1 MSTKRL
7 GQTAQA
13 TKTAF
18 VFPGQG
24 SQKVGMLA
32 ELAEQ
37 FSVVK
42 DTFTEASEAVDFDL
56 WQIAQSG
63 EGLDQTENTQPVLLT
78 ASIALWRVWLEL
90 GGVAPKFLAGHSL
103 GEYSALVAAEAM
115 TLADAVKLVNLRG
128 KLMQS
133 AVPQGEGA
141 MAAILGLTD
150 DKVIE
155 LCQKANASAVGQ
167 GSVEAAN
174 YNAQGQVVIAGS
186 TALVQQ
192 VMAEAKEQSGKAI
205 ALPVSVPSHC
215 TLMKPAAEKFA
226 EALEQTAIE
235 LPRIPVIQNV
245 NAEIA
250 TDVAQLRQ
258 ALTAQLYQSVQWTR
272 SMQYLQ
278 DQGIQYVVECGP
290 GTVLSNLAKRLPN
303 IEKAFAIDSKARM
316 EDALSAI
323 LVAEGKIA

>member
-1 MSTKRL
+1 MSAKRL
-7 GQTAQA
+7 EQVAQA

-18 VFPGQG
+18 LFPGQG

-37 FSVVK
+37 FSGVQE
-42 DTFTEASEAVDFDL
+42 TFAEASQAIGFDL

-78 ASIALWRVWLEL
+78 ASIALWRVWLDL
-90 GGVAPKFLAGHSL
+90 GGIAPKYLAGHSL
-103 GEYSALVAAEAM
+103 GEYSALVAAEALS
-115 TLADAVKLVNLRG
+115 LADAVKLVNLRG

-133 AVPQGEGA
+133 AVPQGQGA
-141 MAAILGLTD
+141 MAAILGLPD
-150 DKVIE
+150 ENVIE
-155 LCQKANASAVGQ
+155 LCQTVSASGQ

-186 TALVQQ
+186 TALVND
-192 VMAEAKEQSGKAI
+192 VMALAKEQSGKAI

-215 TLMKPAAEKFA
+215 SLMKPAAEQFA
-226 EALEQTAIE
+226 AALEQTAIE
-235 LPRIPVIQNV
+235 LPHIPVIQNV
-245 NAEIA
+245 NAAIA

-272 SMQYLQ
+272 TMQYLQ
-278 DQGIQYVVECGP
+278 DHGVQYVVECGP

-303 IEKAFAIDSKARM
+303 IEKAFAIDTKGRM
-316 EDALSAI
+316 EDALSAV

>member
-1 MSTKRL
+1 MSAKRL
-7 GQTAQA
+7 EQVAQA

-18 VFPGQG
+18 LFPGQG

-37 FSVVK
+37 FSGVQE
-42 DTFTEASEAVDFDL
+42 TFAEASEAIGFDL

-78 ASIALWRVWLEL
+78 ASIALWRVWLDL
-90 GGVAPKFLAGHSL
+90 GGIAPKYLAGHSL
-103 GEYSALVAAEAM
+103 GEYSALVAAQALSLTDAM
-115 TLADAVKLVNLRG
+115 KLVNLRG

-133 AVPQGEGA
+133 AVPQGQGA
-141 MAAILGLTD
+141 MAAILGLPD
-150 DKVIE
+150 EKVLE
-155 LCQKANASAVGQ
+155 LCQSVSASGQ

-186 TALVQQ
+186 TALVND
-192 VMAEAKEQSGKAI
+192 VMALAKEQSGKAI

-215 TLMKPAAEKFA
+215 SLMKPAAEQFA
-226 EALEQTAIE
+226 AALEQTAIE
-235 LPRIPVIQNV
+235 LPHIPVIQNV
-245 NAEIA
+245 NAAIA

-272 SMQYLQ
+272 TMQYLQ

-303 IEKAFAIDSKARM
+303 IEKAFAIDTKGRM
-316 EDALSAI
+316 EDALNAV

>member
-1 MSTKRL
+1 MSAKRL
-7 GQTAQA
+7 EQVAQA

-18 VFPGQG
+18 LFPGQG

-37 FSVVK
+37 FSGVQE
-42 DTFTEASEAVDFDL
+42 TFAEASEAIGFDL

-78 ASIALWRVWLEL
+78 ASIALWRVWLDL
-90 GGVAPKFLAGHSL
+90 GGIAPKYLAGHSL
-103 GEYSALVAAEAM
+103 GEYSALVAAQALS
-115 TLADAVKLVNLRG
+115 LADAVKLVNLRG

-133 AVPQGEGA
+133 AVPQGQGA
-141 MAAILGLTD
+141 MAAILGLPD
-150 DKVIE
+150 EKVLE
-155 LCQKANASAVGQ
+155 LCQSVSASGQ

-186 TALVQQ
+186 TALVND
-192 VMAEAKEQSGKAI
+192 VMALAKEQSGKAI

-215 TLMKPAAEKFA
+215 SLMKPAAEQFA
-226 EALEQTAIE
+226 AALEQTAIE
-235 LPRIPVIQNV
+235 LPHIPVIQNV
-245 NAEIA
+245 NAAIA

-272 SMQYLQ
+272 TMQYLQ

-303 IEKAFAIDSKARM
+303 IEKAFAIDTKGRM
-316 EDALSAI
+316 EDALSAV

>member
-7 GQTAQA
+7 EQAAQA

-42 DTFTEASEAVDFDL
+42 DTFTEASAAVDFDL

-115 TLADAVKLVNLRG
+115 TLADAVKLVHLRG

-133 AVPQGEGA
+133 AVPQGTGA

-167 GSVEAAN
+167 GSVDAAN

-186 TALVQQ
+186 AALVQE

>member
-7 GQTAQA
+7 EQAAQA

-42 DTFTEASEAVDFDL
+42 DTFAEASEAVDFDL

-90 GGVAPKFLAGHSL
+90 GGIAPKYLAGHSL

-115 TLADAVKLVNLRG
+115 TLADAVKLVHLRG

-133 AVPQGEGA
+133 AVPQGTGA
-141 MAAILGLTD
+141 MAAILGLAD

-235 LPRIPVIQNV
+235 LPRLPVIQNV

-250 TDVAQLRQ
+250 TDVAHLRQ

-272 SMQYLQ
+272 TMQYLQ
-278 DQGIQYVVECGP
+278 DEGVQYVVECGP

-316 EDALSAI
+316 EDALNAV

>member
-1 MSTKRL
+1 MPTLESAMCIK
-7 GQTAQA
+7 AS
-13 TKTAF
+13 KTAF

-24 SQKVGMLA
+24 SQKIGMLA

-37 FSVVK
+37 FGGIQQ
-42 DTFTEASEAVDFDL
+42 TFSEASEAIGCDL

-78 ASIALWRVWLEL
+78 ASIALWRLWLDL
-90 GGVAPKFLAGHSL
+90 GGLVPKYLAGHSL
-103 GEYSALVAAEAM
+103 GEYSALVAAESM
-115 TLADAVKLVNLRG
+115 TLSDAVRLVHLRG

-141 MAAILGLTD
+141 MAAILGLAD
-150 DKVIE
+150 EKVIE
-155 LCQKANASAVGQ
+155 LCHTISASSNGT
-167 GSVEAAN
+167 VEAAN

-186 TALVQQ
+186 VDLVQQ
-192 VMAEAKEQSGKAI
+192 VMAEAKAQSGKAI

-215 TLMKPAAEKFA
+215 SLMKPAAEQLTV
-226 EALEQTAIE
+226 ALEQTAIE

-245 NAEIA
+245 NAGIA

-258 ALTAQLYQSVQWTR
+258 ALTAQLYQSVQWTKT
-272 SMQYLQ
+272 MQYLQ

-290 GTVLSNLAKRLPN
+290 GTVLSNLAKRLPE
-303 IEKAFAIDSKARM
+303 IDKAFAIDSKSRM
-316 EDALSAI
+316 EDALNAV

>member
-7 GQTAQA
+7 EQAAQA

-115 TLADAVKLVNLRG
+115 TLADAVKLVHLRG

-133 AVPQGEGA
+133 AVPQGTGA
-141 MAAILGLTD
+141 MAAILGLAD
-150 DKVIE
+150 EKVIE
-155 LCQKANASAVGQ
+155 LCQKVNASAAGQ

-272 SMQYLQ
+272 TMQYLQ
-278 DQGIQYVVECGP
+278 DEGVQYVVECGP

-316 EDALSAI
+316 EDALSAV

>member
-7 GQTAQA
+7 EQAAQA

-37 FSVVK
+37 FSVVR
-42 DTFTEASEAVDFDL
+42 DTFAEASAALGFDL

-90 GGVAPKFLAGHSL
+90 GGIAPKYLAGHSL

-115 TLADAVKLVNLRG
+115 TLADAVKLVHLRG

-133 AVPQGEGA
+133 AVPQGTGT
-141 MAAILGLTD
+141 MAAILGLAD
-150 DKVIE
+150 EKVIE
-155 LCQKANASAVGQ
+155 LCQKANASAAGQ

-235 LPRIPVIQNV
+235 LPHLPVIQNV

-272 SMQYLQ
+272 TMQYLQ
-278 DQGIQYVVECGP
+278 DEGVQYVVECGP

-316 EDALSAI
+316 EDALNAV

>member
-1 MSTKRL
+1 MSAKRL
-7 GQTAQA
+7 EQVAQA

-18 VFPGQG
+18 LFPGQG

-37 FSVVK
+37 FSGVQE
-42 DTFTEASEAVDFDL
+42 TFAEASEAIGFDL

-78 ASIALWRVWLEL
+78 ASIALWRVWLDL
-90 GGVAPKFLAGHSL
+90 GGIAPKYLAGHSL
-103 GEYSALVAAEAM
+103 GEYSALVAAQALSLTDAM
-115 TLADAVKLVNLRG
+115 KLVNLRG

-133 AVPQGEGA
+133 AVPQGQGA
-141 MAAILGLTD
+141 MAAILGLPD
-150 DKVIE
+150 EKVLE
-155 LCQKANASAVGQ
+155 LCQSVSASGQ

-186 TALVQQ
+186 TALVND
-192 VMAEAKEQSGKAI
+192 VMALAKEQSGKAI

-215 TLMKPAAEKFA
+215 SLMKPAAEQFA
-226 EALEQTAIE
+226 AALEQTAIE
-235 LPRIPVIQNV
+235 LPHIPVIQNV
-245 NAEIA
+245 NAAIA

-272 SMQYLQ
+272 TMQYLQ

-303 IEKAFAIDSKARM
+303 IEKAFAIDSNGRM
-316 EDALSAI
+316 EDALNAV

>member
-1 MSTKRL
+1 MSAKRL
-7 GQTAQA
+7 EQVAQA

-18 VFPGQG
+18 LFPGQG

-32 ELAEQ
+32 ELAEH
-37 FSVVK
+37 FSGVQE
-42 DTFTEASEAVDFDL
+42 TFAEASEAIGFDL

-78 ASIALWRVWLEL
+78 ASIALWRVWLDL
-90 GGVAPKFLAGHSL
+90 GGIAPKYLAGHSL
-103 GEYSALVAAEAM
+103 GEYSALVAAQALSL
-115 TLADAVKLVNLRG
+115 TDAVKLVNLRG

-133 AVPQGEGA
+133 AVPQGQGA
-141 MAAILGLTD
+141 MAAILGLPD
-150 DKVIE
+150 EKVLE
-155 LCQKANASAVGQ
+155 LCQSVSASGQ

-186 TALVQQ
+186 TALVND
-192 VMAEAKEQSGKAI
+192 VMALAKEQSGKAI
-205 ALPVSVPSHC
+205 ALPLSVPSHC
-215 TLMKPAAEKFA
+215 SLMKPAAEQFA
-226 EALEQTAIE
+226 AALEQTAIE
-235 LPRIPVIQNV
+235 LPHIPVIQNV
-245 NAEIA
+245 NAAIA

-272 SMQYLQ
+272 TMQYLQ
-278 DQGIQYVVECGP
+278 DKGIQYVVECGP

-303 IEKAFAIDSKARM
+303 IEKAFAIDTKGRM
-316 EDALSAI
+316 EDALNAV

>member
-1 MSTKRL
+1 MSAKRL
-7 GQTAQA
+7 EQVAQA

-18 VFPGQG
+18 LFPGQG

-37 FSVVK
+37 FSGVQE
-42 DTFTEASEAVDFDL
+42 TFAEASEAIGFDL

-78 ASIALWRVWLEL
+78 ASIALWRVWLDL
-90 GGVAPKFLAGHSL
+90 GGIAPKYLAGHSL
-103 GEYSALVAAEAM
+103 GEYSALVAAQALS
-115 TLADAVKLVNLRG
+115 LADAVKLVNLRG

-133 AVPQGEGA
+133 AVPQGQGA
-141 MAAILGLTD
+141 MAAILGLPD
-150 DKVIE
+150 EKVLE
-155 LCQKANASAVGQ
+155 LCQSVSASGQ

-186 TALVQQ
+186 TALVND
-192 VMAEAKEQSGKAI
+192 VMALAKEQSGKAI
-205 ALPVSVPSHC
+205 ALPLSVPSHC
-215 TLMKPAAEKFA
+215 SLMKPAAEQFA
-226 EALEQTAIE
+226 AALEQTAIE
-235 LPRIPVIQNV
+235 LPHIPVIQNV
-245 NAEIA
+245 NAAIA

-272 SMQYLQ
+272 TMQYLQ

-303 IEKAFAIDSKARM
+303 IEKAFAIDTKGRM
-316 EDALSAI
+316 EDALNAV

>member
-7 GQTAQA
+7 EQAAQA

-133 AVPQGEGA
+133 AVPQGTGA
-141 MAAILGLTD
+141 MAAILGLAD
-150 DKVIE
+150 EKVIE
-155 LCQKANASAVGQ
+155 LCQKVNASAAGQ

-186 TALVQQ
+186 AALVQE